1 MKGPG
6 KDMRCDEL
14 IQEIATP
21 NGRLTR
27 SDMAQHLADCPSCA
41 KWSDSA
47 TRLDQVWAA
56 TRPLEPSNEAFDSL
70 WSSLSTVSPV
80 PAHPVRL
87 EFRNRRPL
95 WVSVGLAQAAAVLI
109 LALAFS
115 RMNRVEPTQDDPAP
129 APVSTQLLATA
140 VDPLDI
146 PVDGDAT
153 LFIRFK
159 DQGVGIDR
167 IDMDSQT
174 PSPLFVSNRD
184 ISKYND
190 TDALNH
196 LESMAD

>member
-1 MKGPG
+1 
-6 KDMRCDEL
+6 MRCDEL

-27 SDMAQHLADCPSCA
+27 SEMAKHLADCPSCA
-41 KWSDSA
+41 QWSESA
-47 TRLDQVWAA
+47 ARLDQVWAA

-87 EFRNRRPL
+87 DYRNRRPL

-109 LALAFS
+109 LALTFS
-115 RMNRVEPTQDDPAP
+115 RMNRVEPTQDGPAP
-129 APVSTQLLATA
+129 ASPASTQLLANFVGT
-140 VDPLDI
+140 VDI
-146 PVDGDAT
+146 PVDSDAT
-153 LFIRFK
+153 FFIRIK
-159 DQGVGIDR
+159 DQGFAVDR
-167 IDMDSQT
+167 IDMDNQSPT
-174 PSPLFVSNRD
+174 PLFVSNVN